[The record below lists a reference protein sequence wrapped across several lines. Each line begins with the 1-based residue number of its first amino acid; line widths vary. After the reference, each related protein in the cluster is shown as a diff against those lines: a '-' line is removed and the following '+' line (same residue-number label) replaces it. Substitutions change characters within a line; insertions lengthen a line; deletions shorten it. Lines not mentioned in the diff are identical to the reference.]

1 METIKV
7 TIKSLSDQIVPYDR
21 EKCGTLI
28 QELYT
33 ITNKK
38 DYACNNITLNVLK
51 HDNHKAIILV
61 SFLTMTD
68 YLHFKEIF
76 YRLYANNFT
85 WKEKKWHVK

>member
-1 METIKV
+1 MNTIKV
-7 TIKSLSDQIVPYDR
+7 TIKSLSDRIAPCDK

-28 QELYT
+28 QGLYNV
-33 ITNKK
+33 INSNG
-38 DYACNNITLNVLK
+38 YACNNITLNVLK
-51 HDNHKAIILV
+51 HDNHTATILV

-85 WKEKKWHVK
+85 WKEKKWHAK